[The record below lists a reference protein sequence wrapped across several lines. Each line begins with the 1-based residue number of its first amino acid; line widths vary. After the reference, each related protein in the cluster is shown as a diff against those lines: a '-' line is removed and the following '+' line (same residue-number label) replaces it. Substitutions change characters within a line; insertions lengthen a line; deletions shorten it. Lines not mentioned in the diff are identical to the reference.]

1 MATPA
6 KPSRNRYKVAEVRQQ
21 LIDAVGGDEVEIELP
36 DGVVVTIPH
45 PLFFS
50 KALKD
55 ELKPLDE
62 EDSEALARVLL
73 SPADFTTW
81 EESGQDFDDLVLVLS
96 EVRTAMTDQLAGRK
110 RPTRS

>member
-1 MATPA
+1 MPAT

-36 DGVVVTIPH
+36 DGTVVTIPH

-50 KALKD
+50 K
-55 ELKPLDE
+55 ELKAELKAIDE
-62 EDSEALARVLL
+62 EDSEDLARVLL
-73 SPADFTTW
+73 SPEDFTKW
-81 EESGQDFDDLVLVLS
+81 DASGQDWDDIVLVLS